1 MSAFLGKIHYWLYD
15 KIKLH
20 ENLIQ
25 DIVILAENKGYK
37 CETLIKQSYMKYG
50 EPITGSLE
58 NEIEHANIHGW
69 LQQRIVSV
77 ESRLAYVVTE
87 LLNKDIVS
95 KEEIADVFYQNAEKI
110 ANQIQITETVPQD
123 LFNIIFDYMLEG
135 MPCDRVNEI
144 IENNEEI
151 ISWSTTRDL
160 HKDYW
165 TSVGGDINNFY
176 YFRDLWINGFLE
188 AGGSGYRYI
197 RTEDELNIIRRA

>member
-20 ENLIQ
+20 EDLIQ
-25 DIVILAENKGYK
+25 EIVTLAESKGYR
-37 CETLIKQSYMKYG
+37 CEMLIKESYLKYG
-50 EPITGSLE
+50 EPIIGSLE
-58 NEIEHANIHGW
+58 NQIEHTNIHGW

-77 ESRLAYVVTE
+77 ESRLAYVATE
-87 LLNKDIVS
+87 ILNKGIAR
-95 KEEIADVFYQNAEKI
+95 KEEIADLFYKNAQKI
-110 ANQIQITETVPQD
+110 TNQIEITKVVPED
-123 LFNIIFDYMLEG
+123 MFNSIFDYMLEG

-165 TSVGGDINNFY
+165 TSVGGDIKNFY

-197 RTEDELNIIRRA
+197 RTEDAINIIRRA